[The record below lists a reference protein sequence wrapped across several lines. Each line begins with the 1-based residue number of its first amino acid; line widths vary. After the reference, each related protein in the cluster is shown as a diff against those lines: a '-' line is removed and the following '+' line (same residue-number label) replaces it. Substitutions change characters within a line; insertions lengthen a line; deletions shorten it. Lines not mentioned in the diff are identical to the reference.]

1 MRDFLGGA
9 LFLVVGGFALLAGN
23 DLSLGSLDVPGPGWL
38 PLGAAALIV
47 VMAVVLLIRGL
58 ASLRA
63 APTAQTIAHESS
75 PVDLRAL
82 GRIGFVVAL
91 MSGFIVI
98 MPIVGYLAASTVLM
112 VILMLIAS
120 PPEARMRAAAIGLVV
135 ALAAYGLFVL
145 ALQVP
150 LPQGTLWGA

>member
-1 MRDFLGGA
+1 MRDVLGGA
-9 LFLVVGGFALLAGN
+9 LFLAVGGFALFAGS

-38 PLGAAALIV
+38 PLGAAALIAALG
-47 VMAVVLLIRGL
+47 AVLMIRGL

-63 APTAQTIAHESS
+63 ARTTKQARETS
-75 PVDLRAL
+75 PVDVRAL
-82 GRIGFVVAL
+82 GRIGVVVAL
-91 MSGFIVI
+91 ISGFIVI
-98 MPIVGYLAASTVLM
+98 MPIVGYLAASVCLM

-120 PPEARMRAAAIGLVV
+120 PPEARVRAAAIGLII
-135 ALAAYGLFVL
+135 ALVAYGLFVV